1 MPRQSF
7 QHRRGEP
14 PLVLLHVRVARQ
26 PVADAAE
33 EHGHQKLD
41 DTSTDVEYR
50 PQHYELHDGAAVVLI
65 DRFAARLVSLGRS
78 LMFAE

>member
-1 MPRQSF
+1 MQRQSS

-14 PLVLLHVRVARQ
+14 PLVLPHARVARQ
-26 PVADAAE
+26 PVTDAAE

-41 DTSTDVEYR
+41 DISTDVEYQS
-50 PQHYELHDGAAVVLI
+50 QHYELYEGAAVVLI
-65 DRFAARLVSLGRS
+65 DRFAARLVSTGRS